1 MNFEIHSDLTYSCAC
16 THERNETISAP
27 QPPIYTVWYTTENIY
42 VVVSQIS
49 EVGGLRPTGK
59 SFLSFVR
66 ARAAVCKVRINL
78 KNDSRPLFPLSF
90 SPRDFF
96 PFPVWDQVFP
106 FLWNEWDQGNP
117 GEIKWVQVNSNEIK
131 WMRVNR
137 VRSSETKWIQVN
149 PSEIKWIQMCPSEFK
164 WNQMSPS
171 EPKWD
176 QVSASEFKWNP
187 LNPSEPKWDQV
198 SPSETKWVQVNSSET
213 PLSPNPPIQ
222 F

>member
-131 WMRVNR
+131 WMRVN
-137 VRSSETKWIQVN
+137 
-149 PSEIKWIQMCPSEFK
+149 PSEIKW
-164 WNQMSPS
+164 NQM
-171 EPKWD
+171 
-176 QVSASEFKWNP
+176 
-187 LNPSEPKWDQV
+187 NPSEPKWDQV
-198 SPSETKWVQVNSSET
+198 NPNVSKWIQMKSNESEWTQMRSSERKWVQVKSVESKWTQVRSSE
-213 PLSPNPPIQ
+213 SKWN
-222 F
+222 